1 MFCDVLVVLNPVCI
15 TYRYSINNEKLPQ
28 IKLVYVEFRKYFS
41 TNLVLLLDRAVPI
54 RNPFLNARIPRPS
67 PTAIG
72 PKKRASVRWQRKH
85 RNTREN
91 CKIFLMVRLWN
102 VTGAGAPTDRFY
114 TENLAP
120 SGQDPPSLP
129 TTFGWWDFPRLS
141 LSHSIHLLNTC
152 DSPFDF
158 PDAFICWDFQIPVF
172 V

>member
-1 MFCDVLVVLNPVCI
+1 M
-15 TYRYSINNEKLPQ
+15 
-28 IKLVYVEFRKYFS
+28 
-41 TNLVLLLDRAVPI
+41 LLDRAVPI

-72 PKKRASVRWQRKH
+72 PKKRASVRWERKH

-129 TTFGWWDFPRLS
+129 TTTTTILCVYLCFNDFVEYKLQVNVKIKK
-141 LSHSIHLLNTC
+141 SIY
-152 DSPFDF
+152 
-158 PDAFICWDFQIPVF
+158 
-172 V
+172 